1 MEIHPVSKNS
11 LYMKNL
17 NLPQRRSY
25 STNNSNPAK
34 LSNFKSAATYENAKL
49 SKKHIMQE
57 NKGKSGVYRWT
68 NLINGRAQ
76 NNMLVLR

>member
-1 MEIHPVSKNS
+1 MGTRLYILRMEIHPKNS

-57 NKGKSGVYRWT
+57 NKGKSACVFIGE
-68 NLINGRAQ
+68 LIK
-76 NNMLVLR
+76 